1 MNKNFLLS
9 LILCLALSITSV
21 DSFAAKRF
29 GGGGSF
35 GRSAP
40 TLTQKAPVKQAAPVS
55 SQKSQQ
61 QTQKNQQAAQ
71 TQPQQK
77 PSMWKGVL
85 GGVLAALGISALLS
99 ALGLDP
105 SGFAGVLMLMVLAAG
120 LFMFA
125 RLFFGRRA
133 AGATS
138 SSEVHPRSAAG
149 SDAWAAKQTVDQEH
163 QPEPVSASFPH
174 SQGSASDSV
183 MARFARKAAQK
194 DSGILEDELSGFD
207 SDAFLSVAKEQFKRF
222 THCWAE
228 GRIEELS
235 DFISRDVFIE
245 VTHALRD
252 AGPIG
257 RVESIEPLNA
267 EMAGLIRDGGE
278 YVAGVRF
285 TGRMVIGGEAEE
297 FDETWVLSKS
307 VEGSGGWI
315 LVGIQQAESL

>member
-9 LILCLALSITSV
+9 LIVCLALSVASV

-61 QTQKNQQAAQ
+61 QTQKNQAAQ

-105 SGFAGVLMLMVLAAG
+105 TGFAGVLMLMVLAAA
-120 LFMFA
+120 LFMAA
-125 RLFFGRRA
+125 RMFFGRKPAGAASSSGVHHRA
-133 AGATS
+133 A
-138 SSEVHPRSAAG
+138 ER
-149 SDAWAAKQTVDQEH
+149 SDAWMQKDAVEQAQPAA
-163 QPEPVSASFPH
+163 SAGSSFQH
-174 SQGSASDSV
+174 AQGSASDSV
-183 MARFARKAAQK
+183 MARFARRAAQK
-194 DSGILEDELSGFD
+194 DSRSFDDEIAGFD
-207 SDAFLSVAKEQFKRF
+207 SEGFLRVAKEQFKRF
-222 THCWAE
+222 TRCWAE

-245 VTHALRD
+245 VTHALKD

-267 EMAGLIRDGGE
+267 EMSGLIRDGGE

-297 FDETWVLSKS
+297 FDETWVLAKS

-315 LVGIQQAESL
+315 LVGIQQAEGL

>member
-9 LILCLALSITSV
+9 LIVCLALSVASV

-61 QTQKNQQAAQ
+61 QSQKNQAAQ

-105 SGFAGVLMLMVLAAG
+105 TGFAGVLMLMVLAAV
-120 LFMFA
+120 LFMAA
-125 RLFFGRRA
+125 RMFFGRRP
-133 AGATS
+133 AGAAS
-138 SSEVHPRSAAG
+138 SSGVHHRTDER
-149 SDAWAAKQTVDQEH
+149 SDAWMQKEAVEQAQPAA
-163 QPEPVSASFPH
+163 SAGSSFQH
-174 SQGSASDSV
+174 AQGSASDSV
-183 MARFARKAAQK
+183 MARFARRAAQK
-194 DSGILEDELSGFD
+194 DSGGFDDEIAGFD
-207 SDAFLSVAKEQFKRF
+207 SEGFLRVAKEQFIRF

-245 VTHALRD
+245 VTHALKD

-297 FDETWVLSKS
+297 FDETWVLAKS

-315 LVGIQQAESL
+315 LVGIQQAEGL

>member
-1 MNKNFLLS
+1 MNKSFLLS
-9 LILCLALSITSV
+9 LIVCLALSVASV

-55 SQKSQQ
+55 PQKSQQ
-61 QTQKNQQAAQ
+61 QSQKSQASQ

-77 PSMWKGVL
+77 PSMWRGVL

-105 SGFAGVLMLMVLAAG
+105 SGFAGVIMLMLLAAV
-120 LFMFA
+120 LFMA
-125 RLFFGRRA
+125 VKVFFGRRTV
-133 AGATS
+133 GAS
-138 SSEVHPRSAAG
+138 SSSGVQHRAAER
-149 SDAWAAKQTVDQEH
+149 SDAWVQKEAVKQEH
-163 QPEPVSASFPH
+163 SHASAGESFRH
-174 SQGSASDSV
+174 VQGSASDSV
-183 MARFARKAAQK
+183 MARFARKAALK
-194 DSGILEDELSGFD
+194 DSESFDDELAGFD
-207 SDAFLSVAKEQFKRF
+207 SEAFLRVAKEQFKRF

-257 RVESIEPLNA
+257 RVESIEPFNA
-267 EMAGLIRDGGE
+267 EMAGLIKDGGE

-285 TGRMVIGGEAEE
+285 TGRMVIGGELEE

-307 VEGSGGWI
+307 IEGSGGWI
-315 LVGIQQAESL
+315 LVGIQQAEGL

>member
-9 LILCLALSITSV
+9 LIVCLALSVASV

-61 QTQKNQQAAQ
+61 QSQKNQAAQ

-105 SGFAGVLMLMVLAAG
+105 TGFAGVLMLMVLAAV
-120 LFMFA
+120 LFMAA
-125 RLFFGRRA
+125 RMFFGRRP
-133 AGATS
+133 AGAAS
-138 SSEVHPRSAAG
+138 SSGVHHRTDERSDALMQKEAVEQAQPAASAG
-149 SDAWAAKQTVDQEH
+149 S
-163 QPEPVSASFPH
+163 SFQH
-174 SQGSASDSV
+174 AQGSASDSV
-183 MARFARKAAQK
+183 MARFARRAAQK
-194 DSGILEDELSGFD
+194 DSGGFDDEIAGFD
-207 SDAFLSVAKEQFKRF
+207 SEGFLRVAKEQFIRF

-245 VTHALRD
+245 VTHALKD

-297 FDETWVLSKS
+297 FDETWVLAKS

-315 LVGIQQAESL
+315 LVGIQQAEGL